1 MTQHINAWPSL
12 RVDDWTPTSE
22 TLPCATSGIDTVIFW
37 PDETNEIQLR
47 RFTDEVV
54 PGVRATLGIENN

>member
-1 MTQHINAWPSL
+1 VRNL
-12 RVDDWTPTSE
+12 RY
-22 TLPCATSGIDTVIFW
+22 DTVIFW

-54 PGVRATLGIENN
+54 PGVRATLGIENNWL